1 MSGCRVS
8 SSGTAQSAKRFVVS
22 GAGGFV
28 GSALVHALSARGPVL
43 ALDCRIPA
51 ELTRRAQVLETDLS
65 EPLAEM
71 PEFSGA
77 AVIHAAAVMNAR
89 TNDEYWSANVTGTFN
104 MLEFARRLGARHFV
118 FFSTGGVY
126 PYAPGRH
133 HREQDPLH
141 PIGFYGH
148 TKHIGEQTARAF
160 HDLHDLAVT
169 CVRLFFPYGPGQR
182 RGIVPLVARA
192 VRDGGELVV
201 NRGGAP
207 RINPVHLDD
216 LCAAIERILEVDTD
230 WRVYNVCG
238 DQVLSFLDLVR
249 LFEQR
254 FDRPA
259 CLRFTDEE
267 QGDLLGDNSA
277 IKRDTGWAPRARFDA
292 GVDLAIDD

>member
-1 MSGCRVS
+1 MSA
-8 SSGTAQSAKRFVVS
+8 SGIRRGEERFVVT

-28 GSALVHALSARGPVL
+28 GAALVRALSARGKVL
-43 ALDCRIPA
+43 AIDCQTPLGLPDDVRV
-51 ELTRRAQVLETDLS
+51 LQVDLS
-65 EPLAEM
+65 QPIPDL
-71 PEFSGA
+71 PQFHGA
-77 AVIHAAAVMNAR
+77 PVIHAAALMNASD
-89 TNDEYWSANVTGTFN
+89 NIQYWDANVTGTFN
-104 MLEFARRLGARHFV
+104 ALEFARRHSARRFV

-126 PYAPGRH
+126 PYAAGAF
-133 HREQDPLH
+133 HRETDPLQ

-160 HDLHDLAVT
+160 HELHDLAVT

-201 NRGGAP
+201 KRGGAP

-277 IKRDTGWAPRARFDA
+277 IKRDTGWAPRAQFDA
-292 GVDLAIDD
+292 GVELAIDD